1 MASVSTYFNFPGTA
15 EEAFNFYRSVFG
27 GEFAGPIYRFAEM
40 PLEPGKPPL
49 SEADQQ
55 LVMHVALPIL
65 GGHLIMGTDATEGMG
80 FKWAGGNHTYVSLNP
95 DTRAEADRLFAGL
108 SAGGTVE
115 TPMQDMFWGAYFGS
129 FTDRFG
135 VNWMINCEKP
145 AT

>member
-40 PLEPGKPPL
+40 PPEPGKPPL

-108 SAGGTVE
+108 SAGGKVE
-115 TPMQDMFWGAYFGS
+115 TSMQDMFWGAYFGS

-135 VNWMINCEKP
+135 VNWMINCEKS